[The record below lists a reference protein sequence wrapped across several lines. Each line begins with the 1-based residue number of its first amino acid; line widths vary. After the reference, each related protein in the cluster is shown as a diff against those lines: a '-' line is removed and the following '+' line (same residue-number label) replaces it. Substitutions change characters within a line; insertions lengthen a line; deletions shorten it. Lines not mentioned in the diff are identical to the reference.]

1 MVMAAGAAQVVST
14 CPMQLLQS
22 YFTTAKKKEPL
33 KLEDQT

>member
-14 CPMQLLQS
+14 SPMQLLQS
-22 YFTTAKKKEPL
+22 YFTTAEKEPL